1 MGRKIIGEILLHQ
14 FRVESYIASGG
25 MGTVYRVWDLKRNVF
40 LAMKALHT
48 DLAEDPSMYRRFERE
63 ARALQRLAHPN
74 IVPFYGLYR
83 VDDFAFLLQRY
94 IDGPSLKDILRERKG
109 IPMPITELL
118 VFMKAISSALGYAHA
133 KGVVHCD
140 VKPGNIMVD
149 SGGTVYVTDFGIAR
163 HADSTTTTFAAA
175 GTPAYMAPE
184 QISEDAVG
192 AYSDVYAMGV
202 MLYEML
208 TGRRPFVGNESGTE
222 SAGPTAA
229 ERIRYAH
236 MHLSPPDPRS
246 FNPTLSKEISLVLLL
261 SLSKTPEK
269 RFPSAMD
276 YFNALCN
283 SAGLP
288 QQSIPNRLEAT
299 PSNSSYLYPTYSQP
313 LPATPDPQIARRIPI
328 LPTRL
333 TRRIIPWLSVGLVMM
348 LSLMLFA
355 VFSKSQE
362 NLQPTSSALVAAA
375 SVETGIE
382 FIPPTNDHQVTY
394 NNSLPTSSPEIP
406 MPASPSATA
415 TREPTQRLSPTPS
428 FTLTPTDLPPPSD
441 DPQGKI
447 VFTCQID
454 RLGDRDQLCVMNAD
468 GSGFRQLTNDLQH
481 QHWYASF
488 APDGKS
494 IVFSS
499 NQTGNYEIYEMDL
512 DGRQNCLTNGL
523 GMLYAPAISPDGQ
536 RIVFTNQ
543 YSGTQAI
550 WIINRNGTNPHELY
564 RHPGG
569 ECVDP
574 VWSPDGQKILMACG
588 SAPENRQ
595 LYAINIDGS
604 GLRQVIK
611 MDGIRGRS
619 DWSPDGNTIATY
631 AGVTWNRE
639 IYLLNLEDG
648 TILGQITNGGNNLA
662 PSFSPDGHWITFT
675 SYMDRYRDNNGCEIY
690 LMRIDGS
697 KMIRLTDN
705 NYCDWQPRWGP

>member
-74 IVPFYGLYR
+74 IVPFYGIYR

-109 IPMPITELL
+109 IPMHITEVL
-118 VFMKAISSALGYAHA
+118 VLMKAISSALGYAHA

-208 TGRRPFVGNESGTE
+208 TGRRPFIGNESGTE

-246 FNPTLSKEISLVLLL
+246 FNATLSKEISSVLLL
-261 SLSKTPEK
+261 SLSKSPEK

-276 YFNALCN
+276 FFYALCN
-283 SAGLP
+283 SVGFS
-288 QQSIPNRLEAT
+288 QQSVTDRLEAT
-299 PSNSSYLYPTYSQP
+299 PSNSSYLYQTSSHT
-313 LPATPDPQIARRIPI
+313 LPATPDRQIARGIPI
-328 LPTRL
+328 RPIQIV
-333 TRRIIPWLSVGLVMM
+333 RRIIPWLSLGLIMV
-348 LSLMLFA
+348 LSLVLFA

-362 NLQPTSSALVAAA
+362 NLQPTSSALVTAA

-382 FIPPTNDHQVTY
+382 FIPPTNKNQLTY
-394 NNSLPTSSPEIP
+394 SSSLPTSSPEIP
-406 MPASPSATA
+406 RPASPSVTA
-415 TREPTQRLSPTPS
+415 TREPTQTLSPTPS
-428 FTLTPTDLPPPSD
+428 FTLTPPDLPPPSD
-441 DPQGKI
+441 NPQGKI

-468 GSGFRQLTNDLQH
+468 GSGFLQLTNDLQH

-499 NQTGNYEIYEMDL
+499 NQTGKYEIYEMNL
-512 DGRQNCLTNGL
+512 NGRQNRLTTGL

-550 WIINRNGTNPHELY
+550 WIINRNGSNPTS
-564 RHPGG
+564 
-569 ECVDP
+569 CTV
-574 VWSPDGQKILMACG
+574 ILVVNA
-588 SAPENRQ
+588 
-595 LYAINIDGS
+595 LILS
-604 GLRQVIK
+604 GRPMGK
-611 MDGIRGRS
+611 K
-619 DWSPDGNTIATY
+619 Y
-631 AGVTWNRE
+631 
-639 IYLLNLEDG
+639 
-648 TILGQITNGGNNLA
+648 
-662 PSFSPDGHWITFT
+662 
-675 SYMDRYRDNNGCEIY
+675 
-690 LMRIDGS
+690 
-697 KMIRLTDN
+697 
-705 NYCDWQPRWGP
+705 